1 MGKIFLIMS
10 PRVIKAKL
18 FDYIKMKHF
27 IEKKNL
33 MDKIRLQTTKWK
45 VIYNI
50 HGNGQTPLTYYV
62 LFKINKK
69 KMKKKN
75 R

>member
-1 MGKIFLIMS
+1 
-10 PRVIKAKL
+10 
-18 FDYIKMKHF
+18 MKHF